1 MNTQNVDEQQNPLD
15 TRKVM
20 LPVLI
25 GAAVLIYFILN
36 KINWK
41 EFTNIQWNSKMVFW
55 VSAALLFLIIR
66 HLAYA
71 ARLRILSQ
79 GIFSWLKSIQ
89 LIFIWEFSSAVSPTA
104 VGGSAAALFVLSREK
119 ISTAKVTAIVLYT
132 AILDTMF
139 FVGTLPIL
147 YTFFGPSIVRPGLTD
162 FYSLDTWG
170 KSFVAAYFFMATY
183 GMLFFYGLFIKPQG
197 LKKIAIWF
205 ASFSWLKRWRAKA
218 EKLGDDFI
226 VASAEMS
233 KNGFLFGFK
242 AFLAT
247 ATAWSSRF
255 VLLNC
260 LIIAFQQDLSLDFIT
275 QTALYAR
282 LETMFVVMAFSP
294 TPGSAGVAEI
304 LFHSFVSDYIPN
316 TTNASV
322 VAILW
327 RLLTYYLYILIGAL
341 VIPAWIRGLVKRR
354 K

>member
-1 MNTQNVDEQQNPLD
+1 
-15 TRKVM
+15 
-20 LPVLI
+20 
-25 GAAVLIYFILN
+25 
-36 KINWK
+36 
-41 EFTNIQWNSKMVFW
+41 
-55 VSAALLFLIIR
+55 
-66 HLAYA
+66 
-71 ARLRILSQ
+71 
-79 GIFSWLKSIQ
+79 
-89 LIFIWEFSSAVSPTA
+89 
-104 VGGSAAALFVLSREK
+104 
-119 ISTAKVTAIVLYT
+119 
-132 AILDTMF
+132 
-139 FVGTLPIL
+139 
-147 YTFFGPSIVRPGLTD
+147 
-162 FYSLDTWG
+162 
-170 KSFVAAYFFMATY
+170 
-183 GMLFFYGLFIKPQG
+183 
-197 LKKIAIWF
+197 
-205 ASFSWLKRWRAKA
+205 
-218 EKLGDDFI
+218 
-226 VASAEMS
+226 MS